1 MSGKNKHPN
10 CEERSLFQ
18 FFISMWVFKEI
29 VRMLEAFLVSLKG
42 TKLVFLKNNRDKAL
56 GDIAS

>member
-1 MSGKNKHPN
+1 MSGENKHPN

-18 FFISMWVFKEI
+18 LFISMWVFKEI

-42 TKLVFLKNNRDKAL
+42 TKPVFLKNNRDKAL